1 MISSKSLIQRDFQ
14 YDQRFI
20 WDNMVREYEDED
32 DDSVRQNLELAI
44 SHKYGLVRWLAPLL
58 ELCPPRARP
67 PCLAGQDLPYSPATY
82 SLLTLNIS
90 YLIESYIITSY
101 HSFSYL
107 IISYH
112 FPKF

>member
-20 WDNMVREYEDED
+20 WDNVVREYEDED
-32 DDSVRQNLELAI
+32 DDSVRQNVELAI

-82 SLLTLNIS
+82 SLLTLNIFILSHIISS
-90 YLIESYIITSY
+90 YRRFSY
-101 HSFSYL
+101 HIFSHTTRQL
-107 IISYH
+107 I
-112 FPKF
+112 